1 MHITKWRKPIRIG
14 YTLYDSN
21 YMTSGKGNTVET
33 VKTLVVVR
41 GLWGGQRRE

>member
-21 YMTSGKGNTVET
+21 YMTSVKGKTVET
-33 VKTLVVVR
+33 VKRL
-41 GLWGGQRRE
+41 GGMGMNRQSTEDS